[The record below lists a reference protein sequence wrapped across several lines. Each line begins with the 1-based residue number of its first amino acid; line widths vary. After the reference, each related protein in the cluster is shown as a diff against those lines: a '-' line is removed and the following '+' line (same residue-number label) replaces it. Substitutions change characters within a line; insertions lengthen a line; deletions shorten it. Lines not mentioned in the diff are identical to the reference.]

1 MSSPNQPY
9 GFGNVQGIVQG
20 AGKKAAGFFK
30 TKGKAAEKQL
40 DHEYRVRE
48 MAIGTTLK
56 TEAEKKL
63 MKSKRKQEQ
72 KLTKTKGRQERKTYE
87 SKMASNVASAAQ
99 MASIAKPGSGV
110 NLSDRGVSYTTP
122 PATKAPAKPK
132 ETKAKASAP
141 TPKPKPQPSL
151 ARRAQMGK
159 SMQKKGIR

>member
-9 GFGNVQGIVQG
+9 SFGSVQGIVQG
-20 AGKKAAGFFK
+20 AGKKAAGSFK

-56 TEAEKKL
+56 TEAEQKL

-72 KLTKTKGRQERKTYE
+72 KLAKTKSKQERKTYE
-87 SKMASNVASAAQ
+87 SKMASNVASARQ
-99 MASIAKPGSGV
+99 MSTIAKPSSGV
-110 NLSDRGVSYTTP
+110 NINERGVSFTTAAAP
-122 PATKAPAKPK
+122 KPVKPAAAPKAKAPA
-132 ETKAKASAP
+132 
-141 TPKPKPQPSL
+141 PKPQPSL
-151 ARRAQMGK
+151 ARRAQIGK